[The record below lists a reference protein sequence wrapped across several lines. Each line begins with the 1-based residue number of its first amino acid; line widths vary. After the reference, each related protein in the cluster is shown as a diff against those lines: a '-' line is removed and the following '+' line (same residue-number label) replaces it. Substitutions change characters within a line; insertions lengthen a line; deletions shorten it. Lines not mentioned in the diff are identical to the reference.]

1 MPAMSAAFVLP
12 LILLI
17 FLVSFSFLA
26 LPLAPTLKVTFKI
39 TSQIYPPAVQ
49 VTEAIYN
56 KVSLFATTSTTKG
69 NIILSYLGVTTG
81 SYSLFIAVS
90 YGATTLSTDTF
101 SPLGDGLYQLSVTYL
116 PRWGGTVKYALHCRF
131 HPVFVEWTACG
142 KSANHSISD
151 LIMWSVS
158 HCRTRPLLTNVE
170 DLSLIFSSSG
180 SVVQYSC
187 SLDSSPISTPHNQL
201 RYFSLCKAE

>member
-1 MPAMSAAFVLP
+1 MAQNPVLSHQLLIMLRQPSVSRFSRMPRGGFPMPAMSAAFVLP

-116 PRWGGTVKYALHCRF
+116 PRWG
-131 HPVFVEWTACG
+131 EQ
-142 KSANHSISD
+142 S
-151 LIMWSVS
+151 
-158 HCRTRPLLTNVE
+158 
-170 DLSLIFSSSG
+170 
-180 SVVQYSC
+180 
-187 SLDSSPISTPHNQL
+187 STPYIVAFTLFLSNGQPVANL
-201 RYFSLCKAE
+201 QITVYPT